1 MPELY
6 LDYSATTPV
15 RPEVLRAMWPVYQE
29 TFANPASVHT
39 PGKQTRERLDWARMS
54 VAKTLNCASEQVIFT
69 SGGTESDNL
78 AIVGAALANP
88 RGRHVVISAVEHPAV
103 KESAQYLHKFHN
115 FRVTE
120 VPVDAHGTISLE
132 VLERVLTP
140 ETTICSVMHANNE
153 VGTVQPIEQIA
164 TLCGEAGVPFH
175 TDAVQTAGWFDLQPV
190 VAGASAVSMSGHK
203 FGATKG
209 VGVLVRSPGLALEPT
224 VFGGGQQG
232 GLRSGTE
239 DVAGPVG
246 FAVALALAANETQT
260 MGNQSIE
267 AMRDDFVHSVLSR
280 IPSATLT
287 GHPTERLPGHASF
300 VFPKVNGEALLI
312 ELDVRSIACSSG
324 SACAAGSQDPSPTLL
339 AMGLSEQ
346 DAHTAVRFS
355 FGRDTSADDLSH
367 VTDVLVAAHQ
377 GLTR

>member
-6 LDYSATTPV
+6 LDCSATTPV
-15 RPEVLRAMWPVYQE
+15 RPEVLRAIWPVYQD

-39 PGKQTRERLDWARMS
+39 PGKQARERLDWARMS
-54 VAKTLNCASEQVIFT
+54 VAKSLNCASEQVIFT

-88 RGRHVVISAVEHPAV
+88 RGKHVVVSAVEHPAV
-103 KESAQYLHKFHN
+103 KESAQYLRVFHD

-120 VPVDAHGTISLE
+120 VPVDAQGTIILE
-132 VLERVLTP
+132 ELERAVTP

-164 TLCGEAGVPFH
+164 TLCGEVGVPFH
-175 TDAVQTAGWFDLQPV
+175 TDAVQTAGWSDLQPV
-190 VAGASAVSMSGHK
+190 VAGTAAVSMSGHK
-203 FGATKG
+203 FGSTKG
-209 VGVLVRSPGLALEPT
+209 VGVLVRPPGLALEPT
-224 VFGGGQQG
+224 IFGGGQQG

-246 FAVALALAANETQT
+246 LAVALALAANERQT
-260 MGNQSIE
+260 FGNQSIE
-267 AMRDDFVHSVLSR
+267 AMRDGFVQSVLSR

-300 VFPKVNGEALLI
+300 VFPKVNGEALLV
-312 ELDVRSIACSSG
+312 ELDVRGIACSSG

-339 AMGLSEQ
+339 AMGFSEQ

-367 VTDVLVAAHQ
+367 AADVLVAAHQ
-377 GLTR
+377 GLAR